1 VHNFF
6 KPRIVLVVKGDC
18 LAFGVELHLNNSH
31 LPKFVGGGVHH
42 ALVVRIKLWED
53 FFALLSDSVSR
64 LAVVV
69 KTDELYGS
77 ALEEQ
82 GEYFVRYVAVR

>member
-1 VHNFF
+1 
-6 KPRIVLVVKGDC
+6 
-18 LAFGVELHLNNSH
+18 

-42 ALVVRIKLWED
+42 ASVIGIKLWED
-53 FFALLSDSVSR
+53 FFALLSDSVGR

-69 KTDELYGS
+69 EAHELYGS

>member
-1 VHNFF
+1 
-6 KPRIVLVVKGDC
+6 
-18 LAFGVELHLNNSH
+18 

-42 ALVVRIKLWED
+42 ALVVSVELWEY
-53 FFALLSDSVSR
+53 FFALFSDSVGR

-69 KTDELYGS
+69 EAHELYRS

-82 GEYFVRYVAVR
+82 RKYFVRYVAVR

>member
-6 KPRIVLVVKGDC
+6 KPRIVLVVKSDR
-18 LAFGVELHLNNSH
+18 LAFGVELHLNNPH

-42 ALVVRIKLWED
+42 AFVVRVKLWED
-53 FFALLSDSVSR
+53 FFALLSDSVGR

-69 KTDELYGS
+69 EANELYGS

>member
-1 VHNFF
+1 
-6 KPRIVLVVKGDC
+6 
-18 LAFGVELHLNNSH
+18 

-42 ALVVRIKLWED
+42 ASVVGVELWED
-53 FFALLSDSVSR
+53 FFALFSDSVGR

-69 KTDELYGS
+69 EANELYGS

-82 GEYFVRYVAVR
+82 GKNFVRYVAVG

>member
-1 VHNFF
+1 MHNFF
-6 KPRIVLVVKGDC
+6 KPRVVLVVKSNR

-42 ALVVRIKLWED
+42 ALVVRIELWED
-53 FFALLSDSVSR
+53 FFALLSDSVGR

-69 KTDELYGS
+69 NAHELYGS

-82 GEYFVRYVAVR
+82 GKYFVRYVAVV

>member
-1 VHNFF
+1 
-6 KPRIVLVVKGDC
+6 
-18 LAFGVELHLNNSH
+18 

-42 ALVVRIKLWED
+42 ALVVRVKLWED
-53 FFALLSDSVSR
+53 FFALLSDSVGR

-69 KTDELYGS
+69 KAHKLYGS